1 MVGAKESIIGGG
13 DLIQRRRTSDEQ
25 WFKDTVY
32 QLKHKPIW
40 EEKIKILKA
49 RIEEASPNCIACYS
63 LTPVGTI
70 LSDQTGNLALK
81 RTEWQKE
88 IEEKQKAIDEI
99 NTAMNLLSDIQ
110 KTIIELRYFKDLRD
124 WHIYDLSK
132 IPVGKT
138 LYYQLRDEAVR
149 TIAKC
154 LGFLQS

>member
-1 MVGAKESIIGGG
+1 MNSK
-13 DLIQRRRTSDEQ
+13 RKRTSDEQ

-40 EEKIKILKA
+40 EERIRILRA
-49 RIEEASPNCIACYS
+49 RIEETTPNCIAQYS
-63 LTPVGTI
+63 LAPGGTGPG
-70 LSDQTGNLALK
+70 DQTGNLAL
-81 RTEWQKE
+81 RRAEWQRE
-88 IEEKQKAIDEI
+88 IEEKQRAIEEI
-99 NTAMNLLSDIQ
+99 NKAMNLLSDLQ

-138 LYYQLRDEAVR
+138 LYYELRDEAVR

-154 LGFLQS
+154 LGFLKS